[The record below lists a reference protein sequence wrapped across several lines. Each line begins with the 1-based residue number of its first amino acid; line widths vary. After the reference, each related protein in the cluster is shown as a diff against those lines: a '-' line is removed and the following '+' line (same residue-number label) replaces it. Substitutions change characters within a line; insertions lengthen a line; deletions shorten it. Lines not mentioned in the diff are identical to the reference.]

1 MDDENEDGTA
11 AGAASDNTGGG
22 SGGGG
27 IMLRERRRNLA
38 AFWLLGLLNNLP
50 YVILLAGATE
60 ISAGGVGLVFLADI
74 APTFVVKLTAPY
86 WWVGLL

>member
-1 MDDENEDGTA
+1 M
-11 AGAASDNTGGG
+11 
-22 SGGGG
+22 
-27 IMLRERRRNLA
+27 MERRRNLV
-38 AFWLLGLLNNLP
+38 AFWLLGLGNNLP

-86 WWVGLL
+86 WYDGEGWRGWMGG